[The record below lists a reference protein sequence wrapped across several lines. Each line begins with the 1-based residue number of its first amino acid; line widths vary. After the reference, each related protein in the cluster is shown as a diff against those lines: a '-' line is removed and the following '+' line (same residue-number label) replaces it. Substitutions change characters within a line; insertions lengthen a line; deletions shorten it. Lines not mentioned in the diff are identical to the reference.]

1 MASKSESLQQL
12 VGQLFLVG
20 FDGLTVPPE
29 FRKQAL
35 KYGLGG
41 VIYFKRNV
49 QSPAQLAELANQLQF
64 ECRTADMPPLFV
76 SIDHEGGKV
85 NRLVKPF
92 TKFPGIDALGEINS
106 PKLGFAFGAAMAR
119 ELKAVGINLNF
130 APVVDVLTN
139 PNNPVMAGRCFSSD
153 PEVVAKLGSAVSRGI
168 QKMGVMACAKHFPG
182 HGDTTEDSHFK
193 LPRVDRPLNE
203 LEKAELVP
211 FRRVTRSRVESV
223 MTAHVINSSLDP
235 QMPATLSSRTI
246 DGLLR
251 GDLRYNRLVISDD
264 MEMKA
269 IFDNFGAEDAAVKS
283 IQAGCD
289 VLIYRGEA
297 GFPVK
302 EIEAIVAAVEKGQI
316 SKKRLD
322 ESIAR
327 IQAAKKTY
335 CQVFGKIDPVA
346 CTKDIGLPAHQELAD
361 AIQRREIPT
370 HLLEDKDE

>member
-1 MASKSESLQQL
+1 MPTKSESLHQL

-20 FDGLTVPPE
+20 FDGFTVPAE
-29 FRKQAL
+29 FRKHAL

-64 ECRTADMPPLFV
+64 DCRSGDQPPYFI

-106 PKLGFAFGAAMAR
+106 PKLGFAFGAAMAK
-119 ELKAVGINLNF
+119 ELKAVGINMNY
-130 APVVDVLTN
+130 APVIDVLTN
-139 PNNPVMAGRCFSSD
+139 PNNPVMAGRCFSND
-153 PEVVAKLGSAVSRGI
+153 PEIVAKLGSAVSRGI
-168 QKMGVMACAKHFPG
+168 QKMGVMAVAKHFPG

-193 LPRVDRPLNE
+193 LPRVDRALTE
-203 LEKAELVP
+203 LEKAELIP
-211 FRRVTRSRVESV
+211 FRRVTRSRVEAV
-223 MTAHVINSSLDP
+223 MTAHVINTSIDP
-235 QMPATLSSRTI
+235 EMPATLSSRTI

-269 IFDNFGAEDAAVKS
+269 ILDHFGAEEAAVKS

-289 VLIYRGEA
+289 ILIYRGEA

-302 EIEAIVAAVEKGQI
+302 EIEAVVAAVEKGQI
-316 SKKRLD
+316 SRKRLD

-327 IQAAKKTY
+327 IQAAKKAY
-335 CQVFGKIDPVA
+335 CAVTEKIDPITCVQ
-346 CTKDIGLPAHQELAD
+346 DIGLPAHQELAE

-370 HLLEDKDE
+370 HLLEQHDE